1 VIFITRTSR
10 RTRRNRKI
18 ALAALGAFNNLALE
32 IPCRSGQASDFS
44 FSPSD
49 RRARGRNA
57 ARLTEISTMILYRDE
72 RIHGETGAS
81 IRGLNARIK
90 VQSEKRDSIRAQRAY
105 LRSAFDPLPF
115 GDKRKSRPVLRAM
128 LTAIIGIVTF
138 AARARASA
146 FGKFV
151 FSFYPPKAISSHI
164 LPKRNSAFRRRS
176 FDFAPATF
184 K

>member
-1 VIFITRTSR
+1 
-10 RTRRNRKI
+10 
-18 ALAALGAFNNLALE
+18 
-32 IPCRSGQASDFS
+32 
-44 FSPSD
+44 
-49 RRARGRNA
+49 
-57 ARLTEISTMILYRDE
+57 MILYRDE

-138 AARARASA
+138 AARARARASERVREIRFQLLPSESDFFSYLA
-146 FGKFV
+146 ETKFRV
-151 FSFYPPKAISSHI
+151 STSII
-164 LPKRNSAFRRRS
+164 RFRAG
-176 FDFAPATF
+176 DI
-184 K
+184 